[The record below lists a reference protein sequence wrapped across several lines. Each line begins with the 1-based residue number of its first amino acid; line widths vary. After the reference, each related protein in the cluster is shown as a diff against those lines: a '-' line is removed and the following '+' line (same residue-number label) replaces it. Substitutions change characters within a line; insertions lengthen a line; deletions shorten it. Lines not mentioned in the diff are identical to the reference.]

1 MRLIQERRFGRL
13 DRAVMHERPGTSEGL
28 AMNKIVRNHYPAA
41 KLPKELRGSIAE
53 GSSVKVTIE
62 EEQVRHFSRDELKRQ
77 LEAVRGRLERKVSVD
92 EAVARIREL
101 RDEWD

>member
-1 MRLIQERRFGRL
+1 
-13 DRAVMHERPGTSEGL
+13 
-28 AMNKIVRNHYPAA
+28 MNKIVRNHYPAA
-41 KLPKELRGSIAE
+41 KLPEELRGSIAE

-62 EEQVRHFSRDELKRQ
+62 EEQERHPSRDELKRQ
-77 LEAVRGRLERKVSVD
+77 LEAARGSLERKVSVD